1 MARPQRG
8 GDETARVHHTSQ
20 RHNDHTTDC
29 SVGQQREQIARIG
42 VLMSAGDDREGQARI
57 TAFRQSLQK
66 LGWTEG
72 QNLRIDVR
80 WTGGDAALE
89 RKFATELVTLTPDV
103 ILATARLD
111 C

>member
-1 MARPQRG
+1 MRRREFITLLSGTTIIRPI
-8 GDETARVHHTSQ
+8 AAWA
-20 RHNDHTTDC
+20 
-29 SVGQQREQIARIG
+29 QQREQIARIG
-42 VLMSAGDDREGQARI
+42 VLMSAGDDPEGQARI